1 MDDSITLTNISQEF
15 ISKALTLAGTFYQS
29 CDVYNLA
36 CSRNDTTWMN
46 YLCQFVKALIGYGD
60 DAQVWFDSTAG
71 GAATGMLSSGA
82 EKGVDAE
89 IPIYTEL
96 ELALTKPLSVVL
108 SY

>member
-1 MDDSITLTNISQEF
+1 MVFGLLADDTSVGKSV
-15 ISKALTLAGTFYQS
+15 A
-29 CDVYNLA
+29 
-36 CSRNDTTWMN
+36 
-46 YLCQFVKALIGYGD
+46 IG
-60 DAQVWFDSTAG
+60 AAG